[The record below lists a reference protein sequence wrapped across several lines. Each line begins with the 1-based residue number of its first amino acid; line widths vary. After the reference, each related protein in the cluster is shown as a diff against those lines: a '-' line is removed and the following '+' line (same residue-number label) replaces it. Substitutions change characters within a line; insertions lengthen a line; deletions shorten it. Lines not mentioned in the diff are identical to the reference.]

1 MILLAF
7 RTRKHYSLKQEDTWM
22 AKRSNTSIDLDAE
35 TRAEVIQ
42 ILNQH
47 LADTFDL
54 YSQTKQAHWNVKGPQ
69 FIALHE
75 LYDTLATELV
85 GHVDTIAERVT
96 ALGGAADGTA
106 RMAAA
111 ASRLPDYPGGAIGSL
126 ESVQALSER
135 YAALAR
141 TTRSAID
148 KSDELGDM
156 DSADIFTEVSRGL
169 DKALWFLEAHLQK

>member
-1 MILLAF
+1 
-7 RTRKHYSLKQEDTWM
+7 
-22 AKRSNTSIDLDAE
+22 
-35 TRAEVIQ
+35 
-42 ILNQH
+42 
-47 LADTFDL
+47 
-54 YSQTKQAHWNVKGPQ
+54 
-69 FIALHE
+69 
-75 LYDTLATELV
+75 
-85 GHVDTIAERVT
+85 
-96 ALGGAADGTA
+96 
-106 RMAAA
+106 MAAA